1 MTPRFNASGIADELS
16 TLVLSI
22 RDDPKLSR
30 WFETLQCMPPDR
42 RQLEILRMRRVL
54 KTSDADNADELAACL
69 ALLSNERIFAAA
81 ALAFQSA

>member
-1 MTPRFNASGIADELS
+1 MPRFNASGIADELT

-30 WFETLQCMPPDR
+30 WFETLLGIPPAR
-42 RQLEILRMRRVL
+42 RRIEILRMRRVL
-54 KTSDADNADELAACL
+54 MTSDAGDADELAACL
-69 ALLSNERIFAAA
+69 ALLLDERIFAAA